1 MPTTV
6 YVGGVLRFFPGFRV
20 RKRCA
25 QLEKSFFSPRAAIAA
40 QKSPPQ
46 KKVEKKKWIPFLQTS
61 TLPATLTADRIPRCV
76 RSLLQ
81 GGVECTDT
89 SDENIH
95 VESVVYHGQK
105 CNDFEVFTVQI
116 QKFIGSNCDVLMYA
130 VVLFLQKHN
139 KQL

>member
-1 MPTTV
+1 MLGGF
-6 YVGGVLRFFPGFRV
+6 YV
-20 RKRCA
+20 
-25 QLEKSFFSPRAAIAA
+25 FSPVLGLENAARNS
-40 QKSPPQ
+40 KNHFSHPEPRSRL
-46 KKVEKKKWIPFLQTS
+46 KKVLPRKKSRKKKLIPFLQTS